1 MDWLLNKTML
11 TLPSATSTLM
21 NIFAAYFHSAHLL
34 QILAMTY
41 VAAQKGI
48 DGVSLLVLM
57 LGSYGVRLLGGKY
70 QIARQWLD
78 REGVGVEA
86 RTFRF
91 SGRMPTVGCVH
102 SLSGAGNAKW
112 MDDLISPSR
121 RREIWPQELNAA
133 GEGGWEDKRHEY
145 LDSSDSTWVIRLH
158 TQMARDSVELS

>member
-1 MDWLLNKTML
+1 
-11 TLPSATSTLM
+11 
-21 NIFAAYFHSAHLL
+21 
-34 QILAMTY
+34 MTY

-57 LGSYGVRLLGGKY
+57 LGNYGVRLLGGKY

-91 SGRMPTVGCVH
+91 SGRTPMVGCVH

-133 GEGGWEDKRHEY
+133 GEGGWEDKRHEC
-145 LDSSDSTWVIRLH
+145 LDSSDSTWVRLH
-158 TQMARDSVELS
+158 TQMARDTVDLDLDSIFQGKAACMIGGETDLPAGSFEPYDLYRAVNEIDR